1 MSRNTGALRTCVAG
15 CRYPCWCTWR
25 DTGSVL
31 PERFPV
37 VAPSHSPGPALIRR
51 SRTNNGA
58 KDERPEFL
66 GRQDADGSRLSVVD
80 RQAITYIPMRRGFMY
95 LFAVLDGQVAGC
107 WPGGSPTRSQPIS
120 LSMRCRR
127 RLLGMASRPSS
138 IPTKCQFSSL
148 VFTWLLTHHGIQISM
163 DGKGAGETTCSSND
177 CGKH

>member
-1 MSRNTGALRTCVAG
+1 MSR
-15 CRYPCWCTWR
+15 
-25 DTGSVL
+25 
-31 PERFPV
+31 
-37 VAPSHSPGPALIRR
+37 
-51 SRTNNGA
+51 
-58 KDERPEFL
+58 
-66 GRQDADGSRLSVVD
+66 RQDADGSRLSVVD

-148 VFTWLLTHHGIQISM
+148 VFTWLLTHHGIQISGRVLAKRHVRRTTVESIKYKEVSLHAYETVRAVSVRGTLS
-163 DGKGAGETTCSSND
+163 DLQPDQAASGA
-177 CGKH
+177 